1 MLVMLRSNWALLLGI
16 LLLMMGSGLQS
27 SLLPIRAALEV
38 FPTSTIGLIL
48 SAYYAGYLLGWALVP
63 GLIARVGHIRVFA
76 AMGSLV
82 SISVLLHAV
91 FVDPTVWFIA
101 RMLTGASLCGI
112 FMTTESWLN
121 SNATNEIRGQLLA
134 TYMVVLLGGLS
145 SGPFLLNLSSPQS
158 ASLFITVS
166 ILVSLAI
173 IPMLLSVS
181 PAPAITTSARLGLK
195 TLFRLSPLGTVA
207 IFCVGVAQS
216 GIYGGVGTI
225 YGRAIGLSIPGVS
238 LFMSLTILGGML
250 FQWPVGWLSDRFDR
264 RKILTLVT
272 FMTAICAFLAI
283 PAQPDTRLVFAL
295 FFLVGGFA
303 LPLYSL
309 CVAHANDFMTKEQM
323 VGASGALLLINGVG
337 SVLGPG
343 LSAYFI
349 GKLGAYG
356 FPLFIGVV
364 HAFIGGFALWRMT
377 RRAPPSMEAQGPT
390 IPLATPTP
398 MVATIG
404 QDHAVEQSVDDE
416 IVLAEQ
422 SERPPVS

>member
-1 MLVMLRSNWALLLGI
+1 MLTMLRGNWALLTGI

-27 SLLPIRAALEV
+27 SLLPIRASLED
-38 FPTSTIGLIL
+38 FPTVAVGLVL

-63 GLIARVGHIRVFA
+63 GLIAKVGHVRVFA

-82 SISVLLHAV
+82 SISVLMHAV
-91 FVDPTVWFIA
+91 LVDPSAWFVA

-134 TYMVVLLGGLS
+134 SYMVVLLGGLS
-145 SGPFLLNLSSPQS
+145 IGPFLLNVGSPHT
-158 ASLFITVS
+158 AVLFVIVS
-166 ILVSLAI
+166 MLVSLAV
-173 IPMLLSVS
+173 IPMLLSAS
-181 PAPAITTSARLGLK
+181 PAPAITKSARLGLRE
-195 TLFRLSPLGTVA
+195 LFHLSPLGTVA

-225 YGRAIGLSIPGVS
+225 YGRALGLSIPAVS

-264 RKILTLVT
+264 RKILTMVA
-272 FMTAICAFLAI
+272 FMTAVCSLLAI
-283 PAQPDTRLVFAL
+283 PAEPHLELVFAL
-295 FFLVGGFA
+295 FFLTGGFA

-337 SVLGPG
+337 SVLGPSF
-343 LSAYFI
+343 SALFI
-349 GKLGAYG
+349 GQFGASG
-356 FPLFIGVV
+356 FPLFIGGV
-364 HAFIGGFALWRMT
+364 HAFIGAFALWRMT
-377 RRAPPSMEAQGPT
+377 RRAPPAMETQGPT
-390 IPLATPTP
+390 IPLATATP

-416 IVLAEQ
+416 LVLAQKQQE
-422 SERPPVS
+422 PVA

>member
-1 MLVMLRSNWALLLGI
+1 MLTMLRSNWALLLGI
-16 LLLMMGSGLQS
+16 LLLMLGSGLQS
-27 SLLPIRAALEV
+27 SLLPIRASLAG
-38 FPTSTIGLIL
+38 FPTSTTGLVL

-63 GLIARVGHIRVFA
+63 GMIAKVGHVRVFA

-82 SISVLLHAV
+82 SISVLMHAV
-91 FVDPTVWFIA
+91 LLSPAAWFLA

-121 SNATNEIRGQLLA
+121 SNATNAIRGQLLA
-134 TYMVVLLGGLS
+134 TYMVVLLAGLS
-145 SGPFLLNLSSPQS
+145 AGPFLLNLAPPSG
-158 ASLFITVS
+158 AVLFILVA

-173 IPMLLSVS
+173 IPMLLSAS
-181 PAPAITTSARLGLK
+181 PAPALAPSARLGLK
-195 TLFRLSPLGTVA
+195 ALFELSPLGTVA

-264 RKILTLVT
+264 RKMLTLVA

-283 PAQPDTRLVFAL
+283 PAQSDTRLVFAL
-295 FFLVGGFA
+295 FFLIGGFA

-323 VGASGALLLINGVG
+323 VGASGALLLVNGVG

-343 LSAYFI
+343 LSAFFI
-349 GKLGAYG
+349 GKIGAYG
-356 FPLFIGVV
+356 FPLFIGSV
-364 HAFIGGFALWRMT
+364 HAFIGAFALWRMT
-377 RRAPPSMEAQGPT
+377 RRAPPSMAAQGPT

-398 MVATIG
+398 MVTTIG
-404 QDHAVEQSVDDE
+404 QDHAVEQSVDDHV
-416 IVLAEQ
+416 VLAEQ
-422 SERPPVS
+422 DERRA